1 MEKGEEN
8 EWMVEE
14 KEERGTYNFPFILL
28 SYILFKKEIYFW
40 RLEVRHHRNV
50 RFLIIWHNEA
60 R

>member
-28 SYILFKKEIYFW
+28 SYILFKKEIYF
-40 RLEVRHHRNV
+40 
-50 RFLIIWHNEA
+50 
-60 R
+60 